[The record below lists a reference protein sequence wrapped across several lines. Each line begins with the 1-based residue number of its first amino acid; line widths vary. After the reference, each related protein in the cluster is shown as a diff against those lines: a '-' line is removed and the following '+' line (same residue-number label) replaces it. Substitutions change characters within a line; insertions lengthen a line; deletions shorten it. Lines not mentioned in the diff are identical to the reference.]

1 MNSYMARNVG
11 STGVFAEAAGGGGGG
26 TRADV
31 VDEFDSSREWL
42 KPLIGLPTTC
52 RPLGVDFDTEFGGS
66 PGPV

>member
-42 KPLIGLPTTC
+42 KPLIAAMGCEIGLTC
-52 RPLGVDFDTEFGGS
+52 VAIG
-66 PGPV
+66 